1 MGKKLSD
8 ISPAVNVKNTGCKHA
23 SDTLAI
29 AQIQNSTGFAV
40 RHHHNP
46 IFSKTKESVKKKT
59 KKKKKPFSGVL
70 VSQMLAAREAEKQ
83 RINEIIAQQKAQHEA
98 SLGQKEATQ

>member
-1 MGKKLSD
+1 MGMKDKYFCLD
-8 ISPAVNVKNTGCKHA
+8 G
-23 SDTLAI
+23 
-29 AQIQNSTGFAV
+29 Q
-40 RHHHNP
+40 
-46 IFSKTKESVKKKT
+46 KKKV

-98 SLGQKEATQ
+98 SLGQKESPKSKAQNEETK